1 MWDLNEVKFVEV
13 GKSGI
18 GFRLSQR
25 SVSSVKKFDLRKIVF
40 DDDVVMSSRT
50 PFMTFTSEGDQSFQV
65 IKLRLV
71 RPVVLEE
78 LKHAGRPT
86 HTQIAL
92 RLIVQ
97 IAKPNFFPNFFTHFS
112 LKNHSKVDYF
122 SLFAKNFACHLK

>member
-50 PFMTFTSEGDQSFQV
+50 PFMTFTPEGDQSFQV

-71 RPVVLEE
+71 RLAVIKE
-78 LKHAGRPT
+78 LKQTDRT
-86 HTQIAL
+86 AL
-92 RLIVQ
+92 YKLDQ
-97 IAKPNFFPNFFTHFS
+97 WFS
-112 LKNHSKVDYF
+112 NCGSWRTRASFQFSKGF
-122 SLFAKNFACHLK
+122 AESLD